1 MSVSHNAQ
9 YEPTDVDV
17 WTVLKEL
24 PQRVQALLK
33 RHETSQELGFEVF
46 EQEIHALFTHA
57 ECAATS
63 EALERH
69 DVDLPHV
76 CIDGET
82 HHRAHRCEKTYLCA
96 VGPVSAMRTLYRAR
110 SGERA
115 VAAMERRV
123 GIVEGYWTPHAAR
136 QGAMLTA
143 HLVPREAEEVLGV
156 LGNMTPSKSSLD
168 RLPKALSAR
177 WEAQRPQFEARVRED
192 TLEVPDTAC
201 TVAVSLDGVMA
212 PMKTGGGGY
221 REASCASVSWY
232 DGEGER
238 LSTVRMARMPESK
251 KATLKSMVSAE
262 VEAVLSQHPDLELV
276 KIADG
281 AKDNWTFLSRVLPEG
296 G

>member
-1 MSVSHNAQ
+1 M
-9 YEPTDVDV
+9 
-17 WTVLKEL
+17 
-24 PQRVQALLK
+24 
-33 RHETSQELGFEVF
+33 
-46 EQEIHALFTHA
+46 
-57 ECAATS
+57 
-63 EALERH
+63 
-69 DVDLPHV
+69 
-76 CIDGET
+76 
-82 HHRAHRCEKTYLCA
+82 
-96 VGPVSAMRTLYRAR
+96 
-110 SGERA
+110 
-115 VAAMERRV
+115 
-123 GIVEGYWTPHAAR
+123 
-136 QGAMLTA
+136 
-143 HLVPREAEEVLGV
+143 
-156 LGNMTPSKSSLD
+156 
-168 RLPKALSAR
+168 
-177 WEAQRPQFEARVRED
+177 RED

>member
-1 MSVSHNAQ
+1 MSQSC
-9 YEPTDVDV
+9 
-17 WTVLKEL
+17 W
-24 PQRVQALLK
+24 QRG
-33 RHETSQELGFEVF
+33 HVF
-46 EQEIHALFTHA
+46 IDA
-57 ECAATS
+57 EK
-63 EALERH
+63 
-69 DVDLPHV
+69 
-76 CIDGET
+76 

-96 VGPVSAMRTLYRAR
+96 VGPVTAMRTLYRAR
-110 SGERA
+110 PGERA
-115 VAAMERRV
+115 VAAMERKA

-136 QGAMLTA
+136 QGAILTA

-177 WEAQRPQFEARVRED
+177 WVAQRPQFEARVRED
-192 TLEVPDTAC
+192 TLEVADTAC

-221 REASCASVSWY
+221 REASCASVSLY

-251 KATLKSMVSAE
+251 KVTLKTMVGAE
-262 VEAVLSQHPDLELV
+262 VEAVLGQRPDLQLV

-281 AKDNWTFLSRVLPEG
+281 ANDNWTFPASCITFLSEQAFAPQNTRFWSRRRVWFQFTVGEDKPPMLSVDNRGKGVLSMDCSAKRSPL
-296 G
+296 

>member
-1 MSVSHNAQ
+1 
-9 YEPTDVDV
+9 
-17 WTVLKEL
+17 
-24 PQRVQALLK
+24 
-33 RHETSQELGFEVF
+33 
-46 EQEIHALFTHA
+46 
-57 ECAATS
+57 
-63 EALERH
+63 
-69 DVDLPHV
+69 
-76 CIDGET
+76 
-82 HHRAHRCEKTYLCA
+82 
-96 VGPVSAMRTLYRAR
+96 
-110 SGERA
+110 
-115 VAAMERRV
+115 MERKV

-192 TLEVPDTAC
+192 TLEVADTAC

-221 REASCASVSWY
+221 REASCASVSLY

-251 KATLKSMVSAE
+251 KVTLKTMVGAE
-262 VEAVLSQHPDLELV
+262 VEAVLGQRPDLQLV

-281 AKDNWTFLSRVLPEG
+281 ANDNWTFLSRVLPEG
-296 G
+296 VELIDFFHAAQHLSDAFDAAYGANDPKAEVELRRMRALCWRREVDRPRYLPQ